1 MDNCKKSLLKNA
13 VTGRDFR
20 IFRTAYCKLPTNFLF
35 LFQFIL
41 TLKGLLLFFYKA
53 KIRERR
59 EFRACII
66 MRKSQFFLEFL
77 LHIGYNNTRKIS
89 LESGFPTAAKCGKEN
104 TNLYE

>member
-1 MDNCKKSLLKNA
+1 
-13 VTGRDFR
+13 
-20 IFRTAYCKLPTNFLF
+20 
-35 LFQFIL
+35 
-41 TLKGLLLFFYKA
+41 
-53 KIRERR
+53 
-59 EFRACII
+59 